1 MPTPADDAP
10 TTWRPRDS
18 RGHYLATRDVHT
30 MLEPDAWDDTCRH
43 TPAAAPE
50 PSSETFGHEPVVM
63 DIGSCGMGGCQCP
76 GHDDAEVCARCVIV
90 EYETRTE
97 LVTDG
102 HGNDQPVH
110 DRWVVRRDPVLW
122 PCTSAIVLGLEP
134 RPVARAVNAATHTT
148 TA

>member
-1 MPTPADDAP
+1 MTTPADDAP

-18 RGHYLATRDVHT
+18 RGHYLASRDVHT

-50 PSSETFGHEPVVM
+50 PIGETFGHEPFEYDGVP
-63 DIGSCGMGGCQCP
+63 ICR
-76 GHDDAEVCARCVIV
+76 RCFIHHRSYLEAVA
-90 EYETRTE
+90 
-97 LVTDG
+97 
-102 HGNDQPVH
+102 
-110 DRWVVRRDPVLW
+110 W

-148 TA
+148 